1 MNKNIE
7 VINENLWAV
16 NQQYVKLGYIKEL
29 STLPGMSPETKPISL
44 TEQGILVLNTVD
56 PVYDITRKLLIRI
69 MQHSDEQLQ
78 DAYEKMQKVK
88 EPDAYERMYLNVLGW
103 EIKRRCVKVE
113 YIANLPRPTL
123 KDKIKNI
130 YRKKVNI
137 WHLFKQL

>member
-88 EPDAYERMYLNVLGW
+88 EPDAY
-103 EIKRRCVKVE
+103 CCP
-113 YIANLPRPTL
+113 AN
-123 KDKIKNI
+123 
-130 YRKKVNI
+130 
-137 WHLFKQL
+137 